1 MELQKINKGGLIMEK
16 KLSII
21 TGNIEKGGTG
31 KTTTIYNLGGYAV
44 ENLGMKVLYMMK
56 ISRKTYQNDFLMLS
70 VKRKERIQ
78 SIIYIFM
85 DQLNL

>member
-44 ENLGMKVLYMMK
+44 ENLGMKVLYIDEDK
-56 ISRKTYQNDFLMLS
+56 SQNLS
-70 VKRKERIQ
+70 KRFPDAFSKAKERIQ
-78 SIIYIFM
+78 SIILY
-85 DQLNL
+85 LHGSA

>member
-1 MELQKINKGGLIMEK
+1 MEK

-44 ENLGMKVLYMMK
+44 ENLGMKVLYIDEDK
-56 ISRKTYQNDFLMLS
+56 SQNLS
-70 VKRKERIQ
+70 KR
-78 SIIYIFM
+78 FP
-85 DQLNL
+85 